1 MQKIFSPENLSRVS
15 ARWPKWTLL
24 LWGIAFIG
32 AIALVVFQFS
42 AVTTTEFKFLNE
54 PDSERA
60 NALLTERLQGLTDFN
75 EVVIVKSPTLTVDM
89 PQFQDYVDGLQAEIL
104 GLGGS
109 VIAGTSNFYD
119 TGNETLVS
127 DDRHTILMPIA
138 MAGEFKDAEAN
149 APRVRDILDS
159 SPGGADFEVY
169 LTGEATFSRDYTEF
183 TQKDLLKGEAL
194 AIPIA
199 MVILVIVFG
208 ALAAAL
214 LPMII
219 AIASIVISLGIVMIV
234 GQGFEFHV
242 FVQNMITM
250 IDLFVKTP
258 RQPGARWG

>member
-199 MVILVIVFG
+199 MVILVAPGNRVRRPGGGVVTDDNRHRFHCDF
-208 ALAAAL
+208 
-214 LPMII
+214 PRH
-219 AIASIVISLGIVMIV
+219 SHDRWTGI
-234 GQGFEFHV
+234 
-242 FVQNMITM
+242 
-250 IDLFVKTP
+250 
-258 RQPGARWG
+258 